1 MALLQTLKS
10 LINERLSVAAEEIF
24 GTIGSIIAKYED
36 EAFHLKQEIDHQR
49 RLHGWI
55 LNPTGKIINLM
66 LINNPEFQ
74 SCLI

>member
-55 LNPTGKIINLM
+55 LNPTGKMINLM
-66 LINNPEFQ
+66 L
-74 SCLI
+74 